1 MTHKQRK
8 EAEDKLCWISFDGKG
23 IKLLQKGRKFMYT
36 QIYSLGDPETN
47 PQNTLACSFTA
58 KQIDIKKKVEIY
70 FLSLL
75 LCVWRAAL

>member
-1 MTHKQRK
+1 
-8 EAEDKLCWISFDGKG
+8 
-23 IKLLQKGRKFMYT
+23 MYT
-36 QIYSLGDPETN
+36 QIYSLGDPETS